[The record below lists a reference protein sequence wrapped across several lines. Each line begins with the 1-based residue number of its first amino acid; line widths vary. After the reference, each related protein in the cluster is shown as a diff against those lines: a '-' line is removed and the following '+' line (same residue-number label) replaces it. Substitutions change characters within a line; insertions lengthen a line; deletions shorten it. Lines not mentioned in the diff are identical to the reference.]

1 MCRFDNFSM
10 GKKCTFNNFSVGKRV
25 QNKQKKVKSCHLL
38 SNKKGSDMTM
48 SPLYDWKYVTCYIL
62 HYSISSQDQ
71 QQNLARNHDHVCH
84 VSLTF
89 PDSINFENWVW
100 FVIYLLQLVTQIQ
113 KVSKVYFMQFAE
125 SDTWI
130 PLRNKFVQT
139 TNIKGIVRIS
149 IQTQKGCFVIA

>member
-10 GKKCTFNNFSVGKRV
+10 GKKCTSNNFSVGKRV

-100 FVIYLLQLVTQIQ
+100 FVIYLCNLSRKFKKFQKFILCNLLKVTLGSHYETNLSRQQ
-113 KVSKVYFMQFAE
+113 TSRVSWEFLYKHKKAV
-125 SDTWI
+125 
-130 PLRNKFVQT
+130 L
-139 TNIKGIVRIS
+139 
-149 IQTQKGCFVIA
+149 